1 MLSSCSH
8 SCWIVRFILTLTSH
22 LVQDKIREQTEADRL
37 VAAELR
43 ALKRADK
50 AEAVQ
55 RLRKIQEYQTEH
67 AKDKLQVWCSRN
79 LFNSD

>member
-1 MLSSCSH
+1 M
-8 SCWIVRFILTLTSH
+8 RFILTLTSH
-22 LVQDKIREQTEADRL
+22 LVQDKIREQTDADRL

-79 LFNSD
+79 LFNREKRGPSAHY